1 MTTGKLT
8 TVSLRNTTS
17 TDDSD
22 KSVDLE
28 SGIMDGTVIGILI
41 NVVTI
46 LIAAALGV
54 YCWAKNRR
62 NQSNV
67 SKAPNNS
74 VASNNN
80 SISSKTVP
88 MASIL
93 TGQAPLP
100 SNDEFDKLTKY
111 HDGFTDRFTTSQ
123 GKRYNKDGN
132 LNLIP
137 EILPFDHNRVKIK
150 SPIDGCD
157 YINATWLTN
166 TSEDS
171 TYDELIFTTY
181 QPYKNINFIV
191 GQDPIPAT
199 MQHHF
204 RLIIE
209 NKIDL
214 VVSFGDKESPSNFN
228 VGETYAFKDVCLK
241 IRNRT
246 KIAEHLCRTE
256 MTITHTAA
264 TGLQTMHNFVY
275 FDFVNFPKNG
285 ITSTEDAENLVKS
298 ICTIR
303 SELKHQATSLKVFA
317 HDSRGGVQGA
327 STFVVLYGLMQ
338 EIDEGMTE
346 DGQIRNEVENLD
358 VFRAV
363 NRLRKDRAHAIEDFC
378 TYQGLLHCLN
388 YYGSKR
394 SVILQKASTKVT
406 GTVGRDLQQE
416 GADENSST
424 ASTTSSDNDEIK
436 YVLDDDTNEQDKD
449 IFSGYYVD

>member
-1 MTTGKLT
+1 MFANK
-8 TVSLRNTTS
+8 SSADN
-17 TDDSD
+17 SD
-22 KSVDLE
+22 KPVDPE
-28 SGIMDGTVIGILI
+28 SGVFDATVIGIVI
-41 NVVTI
+41 SVVTI
-46 LIAAALGV
+46 LIAAGLGF
-54 YCWAKNRR
+54 YCWVKKRR

-67 SKAPNNS
+67 SKASNES

-80 SISSKTVP
+80 LISSKTVP

-93 TGQAPLP
+93 AGQAPLP

-111 HDGFTDRFTTSQ
+111 QDGFTERFTRSQ
-123 GKRYNKDGN
+123 GQRYNKKGN

-166 TSEDS
+166 SSEDS
-171 TYDELIFTTY
+171 TYDELICTTY

-191 GQDPIPAT
+191 GQDPIPVT

-214 VVSFGDKESPSNFN
+214 VVSFSDKESQNNFN
-228 VGETYAFKDVCLK
+228 VGETHDFKDVSLK
-241 IRNRT
+241 LRNRR
-246 KIAEHLCRTE
+246 KIAKHLCRTE
-256 MTITHTAA
+256 MTIIHTAA
-264 TGLQTMHNFVY
+264 TGLQTLHNFVY
-275 FDFVNFPKNG
+275 FDFNFPKNG
-285 ITSTEDAENLVKS
+285 ITSTEEAENLVKS

-303 SELKHQATSLKVFA
+303 SELKLQAISLKVFA

-346 DGQIRNEVENLD
+346 DGQIKDVVDNLD
-358 VFRAV
+358 VFSAV
-363 NRLRKDRAHAIEDFC
+363 NRLRKDRANAIEDVG

-394 SVILQKASTKVT
+394 SVILQKASTKMI
-406 GTVGRDLQQE
+406 GTVGTDLQQE
-416 GADENSST
+416 GANENSST
-424 ASTTSSDNDEIK
+424 VSTTSSDNDRIE